1 MPIVGST
8 GSASSQSVGGFQAI
22 AFTAEVLVVGGG
34 GMGGTL
40 VFYSV
45 PSNQGAGGGGGGA
58 GGVQY
63 QRNHKLQRNHSHTVL
78 AGNGGGHTTRNN
90 GQKSSITGI
99 VDGTLEAFGGGQGS
113 SDPTSGSSSGYL
125 ETETGTGDGSAR
137 DGASGGGGAG
147 RNNNYPN
154 FGYSDGGV
162 GNDNSTPSLEPSQGL
177 GKGGR
182 NGMSGSD
189 IPLQI
194 TNSTIASGGGGGG
207 ALESGTTGRYALD
220 RGYAGGEGFI
230 SSISGTSVGYGNGGG
245 PGIASDDN
253 ILITN
258 WWDFALVYGGAQVT
272 NTDSIKKLSG
282 RGGYVYENSSGSQTR
297 SNARNGEPGTGDGG
311 GGGANEFPSA
321 VRANHG
327 NGGTGSVIVRIKNSR
342 YSSQTSGTATTS
354 DGYTTIVWALPS
366 GSSSFQ
372 LSGTLVTV

>member
-34 GMGGTL
+34 GRGGEAG
-40 VFYSV
+40 FIAN
-45 PSNQGAGGGGGGA
+45 NQGVGGGGGGA

-63 QRNHKLQRNHSHTVL
+63 RRNHKLLRSHSHTVR
-78 AGNGGGHTTRNN
+78 AGNGGGHTTRYN

-113 SDPTSGSSSGYL
+113 SDPTSGSALGYL
-125 ETETGTGDGSAR
+125 TNETGTGDGSAR
-137 DGASGGGGAG
+137 NGASGGGGAG

-154 FGYSDGGV
+154 FGHSDGGV
-162 GNDNSTPSLEPSQGL
+162 GNDFYTPNQEPISGL
-177 GKGGR
+177 GKDGR
-182 NGMSGSD
+182 DGMSGDD
-189 IPLQI
+189 IPTAI
-194 TNSTIASGGGGGG
+194 TNNTIASGGGGGG
-207 ALESGTTGRYALD
+207 ALEDGANGQDSLD
-220 RGYAGGEGFI
+220 RGYAGGKGFI
-230 SSISGTSVGYGNGGG
+230 SSISGTSVAYGNGGG

-258 WWDFALVYGGAQVT
+258 WWDAALVYGGAQVT

-282 RGGYVYENSSGSQTR
+282 RGGYTYEDSSGNQQT

-311 GGGANEFPSA
+311 GGGANEFTNTNYTANPS
-321 VRANHG
+321 R
-327 NGGTGSVIVRIKNSR
+327 GGSGSVIVRIKNSR
-342 YSSQTSGTATTS
+342 YSSQTYGTATTS

-366 GSSSFQ
+366 GSSSYQ
-372 LSGTLVTV
+372 LFGSLTTV